1 MAKQIIWAREAV
13 ADRIQILDYWFDRL
27 GSKDYPIKLDKKFR
41 ETVQLLANFSNL
53 GRQLEGREERCI
65 VKDYYQIFYLEDEHS
80 VTILHIW
87 DTRRNPDDFPL

>member
-27 GSKDYPIKLDKKFR
+27 GSKDYPIKLDNIFR

-53 GRQLEGREERCI
+53 GRELEGREERCI

-87 DTRRNPDDFPL
+87 DTRRNPEDFPL